1 MWCPGTHCP
10 TGKTI
15 IRAFWTLNKRM
26 HVSAPDEKLTTED
39 WEFLVANMGKRGQKR
54 SAADARL
61 DVQDP
66 LAWPWTREDKYRK
79 IQEYGQ
85 AMLDWYETDKYINW
99 MFHTIAQDLW
109 DNEYL
114 DTTYLQVR
122 YVLKEKKW

>member
-1 MWCPGTHCP
+1 MI
-10 TGKTI
+10 KKS

-26 HVSAPDEKLTTED
+26 PVSAPDEKLTTED

-66 LAWPWTREDKYRK
+66 LAWPWTREDKYRE

-85 AMLDWYETDKYINW
+85 AMLDWYETD
-99 MFHTIAQDLW
+99 TIAQDLW

-122 YVLKEKKW
+122 YVLKDKKW